1 MGEGFWLRY
10 IRDRISASRDTEDF
24 AGDNVPDAT
33 SFLQTILVDRIRV
46 QGRITFAEYM
56 AACLYE
62 PGLGYYTSP
71 GRKVGAEG
79 DFYTSSNVSAI
90 FGRLVAREFVRM
102 DELLGSPD
110 RFDLVEVGAGNG
122 RLARDILDYL
132 DAEAPGLYSRLTCGL
147 IEAEPTLRSI

>member
-33 SFLQTILVDRIRV
+33 SSLQTILVDRIRAR
-46 QGRITFAEYM
+46 GRITFAEYM

-90 FGRLVAREFVRM
+90 FGRLVAREFVR
-102 DELLGSPD
+102 
-110 RFDLVEVGAGNG
+110 
-122 RLARDILDYL
+122 
-132 DAEAPGLYSRLTCGL
+132 
-147 IEAEPTLRSI
+147 